1 MCSLTI
7 GKKFP
12 LKKVNKQAFFVN
24 SQLGWIK
31 FWASDYYLSLLINGL
46 LTFFFLEAQSAPK
59 NFSYI
64 LLPLIKLL
72 QLLFALAYRNQC
84 YFPIFICLFLGKFR
98 TKRDDKSSRFVLN
111 SRWHLSKCILSVHSM
126 FLDSK
131 WAISSSQNMR
141 IVPPFSTVLPKQLNL
156 IARTS
161 QSPSLFLA
169 IPPYYWH
176 CFWIL
181 QTSSKLGQC

>member
-1 MCSLTI
+1 M
-7 GKKFP
+7 
-12 LKKVNKQAFFVN
+12 
-24 SQLGWIK
+24 
-31 FWASDYYLSLLINGL
+31 
-46 LTFFFLEAQSAPK
+46 
-59 NFSYI
+59 
-64 LLPLIKLL
+64 PLIKLL
-72 QLLFALAYRNQC
+72 QLLFVLAYLNQC

-126 FLDSK
+126 FLDGK
-131 WAISSSQNMR
+131 WAISSSQNMQ

-176 CFWIL
+176 CFLDIANIFRTWSMLAGYEELAMGFEPEQGEIFWMNNIN
-181 QTSSKLGQC
+181 